1 MSGYLGLLSAA
12 ASLLVR
18 PAPLVIG
25 GLVLEGHEVP
35 ARVSIGGAQAVT
47 IHKTPGGGRIIDAM
61 GADPGAIAWRGM
73 FVGPDAAQRARQVD
87 FMRQQGGPYAL
98 SFADYMFNVVVV
110 HFEYDYQDQGAVIS
124 YRIRTEIVPDPDDLT
139 GSASGV
145 DLAMQGDL
153 ANAQVVLQAGA
164 ASVSRYAALGG
175 AAAAASG
182 VVSAAAMG
190 SVAASLAA
198 TSSMIANTV
207 TGSPSGYA
215 QIQGSLTA
223 TAATISTAIN
233 AASAGSLAAPAGG
246 LFFASAPAL
255 AAATAQAAA
264 LAALVRG
271 SGYLN
276 RTNSNLASAMAQ
288 LPAPLVHS

>member
-18 PAPLVIG
+18 PAPLIIG
-25 GLVLEGHEVP
+25 NLVLEGHEVP
-35 ARVSIGGAQAVT
+35 ARISIGA
-47 IHKTPGGGRIIDAM
+47 R
-61 GADPGAIAWRGM
+61 GADRGAIGWRGR
-73 FVGPDAAQRARQVD
+73 FGGPDAAQRARQVD
-87 FMRQQGGPYAL
+87 FMRQQGSPYPL

-110 HFEYDYQDQGAVIS
+110 HFEYDYQDQGAVVS
-124 YRIRTEIVPDPDDLT
+124 YRIRTEVVSDPDDLT

-145 DLAMQGDL
+145 GLAMQGDL

-182 VVSAAAMG
+182 AVSAAAMG
-190 SVAASLAA
+190 SVAASLGA
-198 TSSMIANTV
+198 TSSMIANTM

-233 AASAGSLAAPAGG
+233 AASAGGLAAPAGG

-271 SGYLN
+271 GGYLN
-276 RTNSNLASAMAQ
+276 RTNANVASVTAQ
-288 LPAPLVHS
+288 PLAPLVHS

>member
-18 PAPLVIG
+18 PAPLIIG
-25 GLVLEGHEVP
+25 DLVLEGHEVP
-35 ARVSIGGAQAVT
+35 GRISIGGAQAVT

-61 GADPGAIAWRGM
+61 GPDPGAVAWRGM
-73 FVGPDAAQRARQVD
+73 FVGPSAAQRARQLD
-87 FMRQQGGPYAL
+87 FMRQQGSPYGL
-98 SFADYMFNVVVV
+98 SFGDYMFNVVIV

-124 YRIRTEIVPDPDDLT
+124 YRIRTEVVPDPNDLT

-153 ANAQVVLQAGA
+153 SNAQVVLQAGA
-164 ASVSRYAALGG
+164 AAVSSYAALAGG
-175 AAAAASG
+175 AAAASG
-182 VVSAAAMG
+182 AASAATMG
-190 SVAASLAA
+190 FVATSLAA
-198 TSSMIANTV
+198 TSSVITTTTMGN
-207 TGSPSGYA
+207 PSGYA
-215 QIQGSLTA
+215 QVQGGLTA
-223 TAATISTAIN
+223 AAATVATAIN
-233 AASAGSLAAPAGG
+233 AASAGNLAAPTGG
-246 LFFASAPAL
+246 LSFASASAL

-271 SGYLN
+271 GGYLN
-276 RTNSNLASAMAQ
+276 RTNSNVASATAR